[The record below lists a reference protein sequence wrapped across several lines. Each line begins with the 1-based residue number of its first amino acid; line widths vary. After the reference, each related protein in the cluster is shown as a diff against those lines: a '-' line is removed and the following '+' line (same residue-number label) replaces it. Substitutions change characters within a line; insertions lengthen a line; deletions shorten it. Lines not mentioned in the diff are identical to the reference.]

1 MAGLSRR
8 PPAVLPL
15 SRAVGLMPWVIAIMI
30 FLCALALA
38 GGLSIA
44 AATRSLSGELDRSLT
59 VQVIEPNPDRRA
71 EAAGRVVKALTGQ
84 PGVAAVRLVPEAEL
98 SALLEPWLGSGLAD
112 SDLPVPALIDVE
124 LQPGAPPPVDRL
136 AALARSVA
144 PGARIDDHKEAVGP
158 VSNLLAVLQAVAMA
172 VALLVALATMATVAL
187 ATRASLNTHM
197 ATIEVMHLIGAKD
210 EQIAALFRR
219 RAGLDG
225 LLGGIAGLVAAVLVV
240 LLLGDRVAALGSD
253 MLASATLG
261 PGAWAA
267 LVLLPVAAAVLAMA
281 TAHVTVLRSLA
292 SYA

>member
-1 MAGLSRR
+1 MLGFRRR

-15 SRAVGLMPWVIAIMI
+15 SRAIGLMPWVIAIMI

-44 AATRSLSGELDRSLT
+44 AATHSLSGELDRSLT
-59 VQVIEPNPDRRA
+59 VQIIEPNPDQRA
-71 EAAGRVVKALTGQ
+71 EIAGRVVTALTGQ

-98 SALLEPWLGSGLAD
+98 SALLEPWLGTGLAD

-124 LQPGAPPPVDRL
+124 LDPAEAPPVERL

-144 PGARIDDHKEAVGP
+144 PGARIDDHKEALGP
-158 VSNLLAVLQAVAMA
+158 INSLLAALQAVAVA

-225 LLGGIAGLVAAVLVV
+225 LFGGLAGLAAAVLVV
-240 LLLGDRVAALGSD
+240 LLLGDRANALGSG

-261 PGAWAA
+261 PGSWVT
-267 LVLLPVAAAVLAMA
+267 LVLLPLAAAALAMA
-281 TAHVTVLRSLA
+281 TAHVTVIRSLA
-292 SYA
+292 SYT